1 MKTMIAWVLMLSLVG
16 CATMNPVTGSPT
28 ELQQRIAARELLN
41 PGDHVRIIT
50 TDGKNHDF
58 TVTSVSAYSVDGN
71 KESILV
77 KDVFAVEKREPRVG
91 VTIGLVVL
99 AVLAVVGVVE
109 AETLGHASH

>member
-16 CATMNPVTGSPT
+16 CATMSPVTGSPT
-28 ELQQRIAARELLN
+28 ELQQRIAARELLQ

-50 TDGKNHDF
+50 SDGKNHDF
-58 TVTSVSAYSVDGN
+58 TVTSVSAYSVDGS

-91 VTIGLVVL
+91 VTIGLVIL

>member
-1 MKTMIAWVLMLSLVG
+1 
-16 CATMNPVTGSPT
+16 
-28 ELQQRIAARELLN
+28 
-41 PGDHVRIIT
+41 
-50 TDGKNHDF
+50 
-58 TVTSVSAYSVDGN
+58 VSAYSVDGS

-109 AETLGHASH
+109 AETLGHAGH